1 MAATKIGNFHNSAS
15 IGPICLILVLIKM
28 FGGGG
33 SKISFKC
40 FSDKKYHLE
49 TQPPIVYAIF
59 KVKAIKFSQRWY
71 NY

>member
-33 SKISFKC
+33 GGGVSKISFKC

-49 TQPPIVYAIF
+49 T
-59 KVKAIKFSQRWY
+59 
-71 NY
+71 

>member
-28 FGGGG
+28 FGVGWGGGGGGG

-49 TQPPIVYAIF
+49 TQPPIVYA
-59 KVKAIKFSQRWY
+59 
-71 NY
+71 